1 MGAREACCSSEK
13 VAGEVKSPLCPDK
26 RIIHLFDQ
34 FMSKAQKLVQC

>member
-26 RIIHLFDQ
+26 RFVVI
-34 FMSKAQKLVQC
+34 LVIMVQVYRNNGV